1 MIRLL
6 ICTIVSAMITVELF
20 GQTTLNPEGQ
30 GETLGFEL
38 PQKIALFKFPGI
50 ARDISIKGNEFWGIH
65 SNNTIMR
72 FEGNSWKPVSMA
84 VRGGYFN
91 SVPVSIAAS
100 PDGYTYVTSDK
111 YYVYRY
117 NPRDNIW
124 EWITNTRWL
133 SLLKQ
138 ISASNKDYVVGV
150 NYLNDIFVCANTCD
164 KGDFRTLPGKALFI
178 SVGVD
183 NEVWIVDM
191 NHKIQRWNSARNT
204 WEMLPGFA
212 NTVDVMNKTRAVMTS
227 ESNRIYVWNGQF
239 WREVGDRAHRATIDE
254 NAIYS
259 ITETDDIMMTLDS
272 IV

>member
-1 MIRLL
+1 MMRLL

-20 GQTTLNPEGQ
+20 GQTTQNPAGQ
-30 GETLGFEL
+30 DETLGFEL

-65 SNNTIMR
+65 TNNTIMR
-72 FEGNSWKPVSMA
+72 FEGKSWRPVSMA

-91 SVPVSIAAS
+91 SVPVNIAAS
-100 PDGYTYVTSDK
+100 PDGYAYVTSDK
-111 YYVYRY
+111 SYIYRW

-124 EWITNTRWL
+124 EWITATPGL

-138 ISASNKDYVVGV
+138 LSASNKEYVVGV
-150 NYLNDIFVCANTCD
+150 NHLNDIFMCVNTC
-164 KGDFRTLPGKALFI
+164 GRGMFNQLPGKALFI
-178 SVGVD
+178 TIGVD

-191 NHKIQRWNSARNT
+191 NHKIQRWNNARYT
-204 WEMLPGFA
+204 WEVLPGFG
-212 NTVDVMNKTRAVMTS
+212 NTVDLMNKTRAVMTS
-227 ESNRIYVWNGQF
+227 ESNRIYVWNGEY

-259 ITETDDIMMTLDS
+259 ITETDDIMMTLDA